1 MMDFI
6 RLHSDTD
13 PLFAQVFSLYEKSF
27 PLHEQRRR
35 SDQAAALRHPDYHCM
50 AIDDGGFCG
59 LLMTWEQPEF
69 IYVEHFAVC
78 PERRGSGVGSRA
90 LAALCHAP
98 QPVILEIDPPQDEIS
113 IRRRGFYERAGFC
126 VNDTLHIH
134 PAYRR
139 DCAPHRLVLMSSPGP
154 LTPALTEAF
163 RRYLS
168 DTVMQ
173 FSER

>member
-1 MMDFI
+1 MMNFI
-6 RLHSDTD
+6 RLHSDGD
-13 PLFAQVFSLYEKSF
+13 PLFAPVFSLYKKSF

-35 SDQAAALRHPDYHCM
+35 PDQAAALRHPDYHCM
-50 AIDDGGFCG
+50 AIDDNGFCG

-78 PERRGSGVGSRA
+78 PERRGSGVGGRA
-90 LAALCHAP
+90 LSELCRAP
-98 QPVILEIDPPQDEIS
+98 QPVILEIDPPQDAIS
-113 IRRRGFYERAGFC
+113 VRRQGFYQRAGFC
-126 VNDTLHIH
+126 VNDIPHVH

-139 DCAPHRLVLMSSPGP
+139 DCAPHPLVLMSSPGP
-154 LTPALTEAF
+154 LTPVLADVF

-173 FSER
+173 FSEH